1 MTENGSTLVRAE
13 NISTSTVRFCETT
26 GSRSTSQCAIGL
38 SASPNQRLST
48 RPRNCAAAQLSEKIV
63 ASAQKQFS
71 KTQFCGRTHKL
82 LPKVTFR
89 GVLSAPKK
97 RPAASIATS
106 TSNYENRPSSSANAA
121 AFPAFGCRSDKN
133 QANRKRRIRP
143 KILSNSLLAGADADS
158 G

>member
-82 LPKVTFR
+82 LPKLTFR
-89 GVLSAPKK
+89 VVLSAPKK

-106 TSNYENRPSSSANAA
+106 TSKSNYENGAASPTNANA
-121 AFPAFGCRSDKN
+121 FSAFGCRSDN
-133 QANRKRRIRP
+133 N
-143 KILSNSLLAGADADS
+143 
-158 G
+158 